1 MKNNTKKILAL
12 SVMCMFVFMF
22 AAPFVIAQEGNEGG
36 DSVSFKPDGTRREG
50 GVHKDIDTTHWM
62 FGTLDFLNLGRT
74 WADVIVAAAVLLI
87 VFGASFD
94 ILGLTTIST
103 PWVKYLIAIGISA
116 AFAVMG
122 AINAITIWFVGFVGG
137 SIIVATIIAI
147 LIGSLTLIGGT
158 WLKGK
163 AIKAKARGQAD
174 KILAAGQL
182 TKAKSVADIAEARA
196 RAKAASK

>member
-1 MKNNTKKILAL
+1 MNKNTRKILAL

-22 AAPFVIAQEGNEGG
+22 AAPFVMAQEDTEGS
-36 DSVSFKPDGTRREG
+36 DSVSIKADGTRKEG
-50 GVHKDIDTTHWM
+50 GVHKDIPTDHWM
-62 FGTLDFLNLGRT
+62 FGTLDFFNLGRT

-87 VFGASFD
+87 VFGATFD
-94 ILGLTTIST
+94 ITGFTTLST
-103 PWVKYLIAIGISA
+103 LWVRYLISIGIAA

-122 AINAITIWFVGFVGG
+122 AINVVTIWFVGFVGG
-137 SIIVATIIAI
+137 SVIFATIVAL

-174 KILAAGQL
+174 KILSAGQL
-182 TKAKSVADIAEARA
+182 TKAKSMADIAEAKA
-196 RAKAASK
+196 RAKEVGK